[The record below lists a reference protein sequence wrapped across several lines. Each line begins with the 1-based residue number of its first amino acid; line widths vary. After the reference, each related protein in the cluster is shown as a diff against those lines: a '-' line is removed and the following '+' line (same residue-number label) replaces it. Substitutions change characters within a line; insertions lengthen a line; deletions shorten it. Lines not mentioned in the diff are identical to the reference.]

1 MIGCDILLKKEK
13 GPSSSQSFMKG
24 AAVLTVSLFLVKLI
38 GVFFKIFVTGMLG
51 PTGAA
56 YFNFAYEVYN
66 PLFAL
71 ATAGLPIAISR
82 MVSENV
88 AKHRYKDVKMI
99 HRVSVPIFFTTGIIG
114 MIFMII
120 LAFIVPR
127 LKAVNISG
135 AMYAVFALSPTILFA
150 CLMSIYRGY
159 YQGLKNVKPTAVS
172 EIIEASCKLFFGFFL
187 SAGIMKVLTGEFNSN
202 GTVLGRYY
210 ATKEQAQAAIMP
222 FASAGAILGV
232 SIGALAG
239 FIYLLIIY
247 KKYGDGITKE
257 QIEASRDNTIFK
269 FTAKTLI
276 KTALPIGVG
285 AIIMNLAGSID
296 MFLILN
302 RIQSIAI
309 KDPLKLIS
317 IYWGDLP
324 SAVLDG
330 VEGIHTF
337 LKGCYDF
344 TAPFLMLV
352 TAITTAFGIVAL
364 PSVTE
369 AWTEKRSDKLKK
381 SMDTVI
387 KMTAL
392 VTIPAG
398 VGIAILG
405 PNILSL
411 LYPNRAGAVHIAS
424 NIIPIVGIGAIF
436 MAGSMPV
443 CSMLQAIGRVDLPV
457 KIISLGLLIKIVVNY
472 IFVGIPQVN
481 IQGAG
486 IGTLVGYLFIVIVAL
501 YYLCKETKVKIGLVS
516 TILKPTFATLIC
528 GATAYFSISFFSSTM
543 SNLPSLILSVG
554 LSVLVY
560 FVSVI
565 LIGTFTRDEIKLW
578 PKGEKIIKVL
588 EKLHIVI

>member
-1 MIGCDILLKKEK
+1 
-13 GPSSSQSFMKG
+13 MKG
-24 AAVLTVSLFLVKLI
+24 AAVLTLSLFLVKLI

-56 YFNFAYEVYN
+56 YFSFAYEVYN

-88 AKHRYKDVKMI
+88 AKHRYRDVKKV
-99 HRVSVPIFFTTGIIG
+99 RKVSIPMFFTTGIIG
-114 MIFMII
+114 MIAMIV
-120 LAFIVPR
+120 LALIVPN

-172 EIIEASCKLFFGFFL
+172 EIIEAGCKLFFGFFL
-187 SAGIMKVLTGEFNSN
+187 SAGTMKILTNEYINN
-202 GTVLGRYY
+202 GTVLGKYY
-210 ATKEQAQAAIMP
+210 ATSEQAQAAIMP

-232 SIGALAG
+232 SIGAFAG
-239 FIYLLIIY
+239 FIYLLTVY
-247 KKYGDGITKE
+247 KRHGDGITKE
-257 QIEASRDNTIFK
+257 QLENSPNDKSLGLIR
-269 FTAKTLI
+269 KTLR
-276 KTALPIGVG
+276 KTAWPIGIG

-302 RIQSIAI
+302 RIQSIAL
-309 KDPLKLIS
+309 KAPLKLTS

-369 AWTEKRSDKLKK
+369 AWTEKNKEKLKN
-381 SMDTVI
+381 SMDTVL
-387 KMTAL
+387 KMTSL

-398 VGIAILG
+398 IGIAVLG
-405 PNILSL
+405 PNILRL
-411 LYPNRAGAVHIAS
+411 LYPGRAGAVHIAS
-424 NIIPIVGIGAIF
+424 GIIPIIGIGAIF
-436 MAGSMPV
+436 MAGSIPI

-457 KIISLGLLIKIVVNY
+457 KIISIGLFIKIAVNY
-472 IFVGIPQVN
+472 VFVGIPEIN

-486 IGTLVGYLFIVIVAL
+486 LGTLIGYLFIVIAAI
-501 YYLCKETKVKIGLVS
+501 YYLCKETSVKPGLIS
-516 TILKPTFATLIC
+516 TVLKPTIASLLC
-528 GATAYFSISFFSSTM
+528 GAVAYFTIRIFSCYF
-543 SNLPSLILSVG
+543 SNLISLILSITI
-554 LSVLVY
+554 SVIVY

-565 LIGTFTRDEIKLW
+565 LLGTLTREELKIL
-578 PKGEKIIKVL
+578 PKGKKIILIL
-588 EKLHIVI
+588 EKLHVLI